1 MSEHKKQISRRE
13 FAQVMAAGAAGTA
26 VLPATGFA
34 ASQTNLPE
42 IEIKVPVPAAQNSA
56 FGVLGDWIKNNFAEI
71 TGGRAKVTLYWSNSL
86 VPLKDHYRALQ
97 AGIVDFAF
105 VNTGISPGV
114 FPLSELFQVPGIAS
128 TIAASN
134 LAFAD
139 LFEKYPEFEKQF
151 SPKVK
156 YIATSQF
163 LLSDLHSRKPVR
175 SLADLKGMKIGC
187 QTPESAKAMELLGA
201 SASTIPWTD
210 MYIQLERGVV
220 DGVIAA
226 WAIVNITH
234 LHEIARYHTLLRL
247 SPGIAHWLFS
257 RNTWKKFTP
266 DEQKKFELLGASL
279 SNKTNWSV
287 AITSHDMRFKEIT
300 PEKGQTTIEL
310 SQADREQIKKLFKP
324 LWDEWTERMKSRG
337 YPAEAILQDTLKW
350 TEMYSYE

>member
-1 MSEHKKQISRRE
+1 MLTRLSIAIVAF
-13 FAQVMAAGAAGTA
+13 FALAVCSIPTAALSSNQTA
-26 VLPATGFA
+26 
-34 ASQTNLPE
+34 LPE
-42 IEIKVPVPAAQNSA
+42 IEIKLPVPAAQNSD
-56 FGVLGDWIKNNFAEI
+56 FGIMGEWIKARFAEI
-71 TGGRAKVTLYWSNSL
+71 TGGRAKVTLFWSNSL

-97 AGIVDFAF
+97 AGIIDFAF
-105 VNTGISPGV
+105 VNTGVTPGV
-114 FPLSELFQVPGIAS
+114 FPLSELFQTPGIAS
-128 TIAASN
+128 TIASSN
-134 LAFAD
+134 LAFMD
-139 LFEKYPEFEKQF
+139 LFAKYPEFEQQF

-201 SASTIPWTD
+201 SASTIAWTD
-210 MYIQLERGVV
+210 MYVQLERGVV

-234 LHEIARYHTLLRL
+234 LHEIAKYHTLMRL

-257 RNTWKKFTP
+257 RSTWDKFTP
-266 DEQKKFELLGASL
+266 EEQKKFELLGPWL
-279 SNKTNWSV
+279 SYKTAWSV
-287 AITSHDMRFKEIT
+287 VATSHDMRFKEIL

-310 SQADREQIKKLFKP
+310 LPNDKAEIRKLYKP
-324 LWDEWTERMKSRG
+324 LWDEWVERMKSKG
-337 YPAEAILQDTLKW
+337 YPAEAILKDTLKW